1 MRIENKLPGERQ
13 GVSPPSVIHCGDVKF
28 HHRGHREHRE
38 MSSQG
43 TKSGANIQRVHRHGV
58 PALRLSHPTN

>member
-13 GVSPPSVIHCGDVKF
+13 GVNPPSVIHCGDVKF
-28 HHRGHREHRE
+28 HHRGHREHRG

-43 TKSGANIQRVHRHGV
+43 TKSGANIQRVH
-58 PALRLSHPTN
+58 